1 VIASRL
7 ANSYYL
13 IATQETKMANKHHI
27 FTNVWQSRAVRSI
40 RHLASADRWY
50 RWSTASQRRLPDFI
64 VAGAQKCG
72 TTSLWAYL
80 SEHPNVTP
88 PMTKEMSFFDVNF
101 QRGLNWYRM
110 HFPLNQTT
118 SSAAPASVSLTGEST
133 AYYMFHPLAAQRI
146 AEMSQNIKIIL
157 LLRNPIDRAFSHYQL
172 KVRRRQEQLSFEDAL
187 AAEPQRLAGEQE
199 KILADPHYYSV
210 NHDRFSYLSRGI
222 YADQLIRWRRIF
234 TPDRLLI
241 LESSEFFNRT
251 AEVFERVLQFL
262 GLPNWKPEHFGN
274 RFPGKY
280 RERMS
285 DDTRLRLIEY
295 FRPHNE
301 RLFELLGQRFNWDK
315 ISPAKQAA

>member
-1 VIASRL
+1 MIASRL

-13 IATQETKMANKHHI
+13 IATQETTMANKHHI

-40 RHLASADRWY
+40 RHLTSADRWY

-64 VAGAQKCG
+64 VAGAQKSG

-101 QRGLNWYRM
+101 HRGLNWYRM
-110 HFPLNQTT
+110 HFPVNETRSL
-118 SSAAPASVSLTGEST
+118 APPTSVSLTGEST

-146 AEMSQNIKIIL
+146 ADTSPNIKIIL

-172 KVRRRQEQLSFEDAL
+172 KVRRRQEQLSFEDAI
-187 AAEPQRLAGEQE
+187 AAEAQRLAGEQE

-210 NHDRFSYLSRGI
+210 NHDRFSYLARGI
-222 YADQLIRWRRIF
+222 YADQLIRWQKVF

-262 GLPNWKPEHFGN
+262 GLPKWQPAHFGN

-301 RLFELLGQRFNWDK
+301 RLFELLGERFNWDK
-315 ISPAKQAA
+315 IAPAKQAA